1 MALFNNVENE
11 CVNLPDGREVWLS
24 RSCAVVAGIFLDV
37 FSSPFSFSRNVLLV
51 QRGPGC
57 PDNVGKW
64 CMPCGYLDNNETLA
78 EAAIREVYEE
88 TGLYLPDLPGFN
100 RCSMAGEGQPVF
112 VNSTPSTEQQNVS
125 HFFTMKINVPAGSQ
139 LPVLDITKTKNP
151 GEVSNLLWVPIQDI
165 PLYDM
170 AFNHTERIKLLSR
183 CTA

>member
-1 MALFNNVENE
+1 MPLFNNVENE

-170 AFNHTERIKLLSR
+170 AYNHTERIKLLSR
-183 CTA
+183 CTV

>member
-125 HFFTMKINVPAGSQ
+125 HFFTMKISVTSLDRP
-139 LPVLDITKTKNP
+139 PVLDITKTKNP

-170 AFNHTERIKLLSR
+170 AYNHTERIKLLSR

>member
-125 HFFTMKINVPAGSQ
+125 HFFTMKISVTSLDRP
-139 LPVLDITKTKNP
+139 PVLDITKTKNP

-170 AFNHTERIKLLSR
+170 AFNHTERTKLLSR